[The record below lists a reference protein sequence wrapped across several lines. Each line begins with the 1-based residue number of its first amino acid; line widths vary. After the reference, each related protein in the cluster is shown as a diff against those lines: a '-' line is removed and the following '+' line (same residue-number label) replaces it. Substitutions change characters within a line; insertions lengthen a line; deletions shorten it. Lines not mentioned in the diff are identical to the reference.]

1 MYLVIKQENWS
12 SGSKYYNISMNT
24 KDYDLAVEY
33 ARCKQK
39 EALEKEKD
47 CDYAVVEF
55 PELFAGVAEVAET
68 RKDVN

>member
-1 MYLVIKQENWS
+1 
-12 SGSKYYNISMNT
+12 MNT

-47 CDYAVVEF
+47 CGYAVVEF
-55 PELFAGVAEVAET
+55 PELFAGVAEGAET
-68 RKDVN
+68 RKDEN

>member
-39 EALEKEKD
+39 EAFEKEKIAIMQLLSFQS
-47 CDYAVVEF
+47 CLRVWPKGLRHAK
-55 PELFAGVAEVAET
+55 T
-68 RKDVN
+68 